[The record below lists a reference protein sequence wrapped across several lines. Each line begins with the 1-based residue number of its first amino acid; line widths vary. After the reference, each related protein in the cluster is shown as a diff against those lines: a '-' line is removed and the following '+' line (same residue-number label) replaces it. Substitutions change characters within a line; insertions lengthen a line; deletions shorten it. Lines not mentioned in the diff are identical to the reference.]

1 MDARIGEW
9 TVHVVP
15 WVQYDQH
22 SQGWIT
28 ANVRKDGDKGRRSFW
43 LAHNGSRFA
52 HSSDLSWLLAYF
64 GAPMDDLARYM
75 RQVWGR

>member
-9 TVHVVP
+9 QVRVVP

-43 LAHNGSRFA
+43 LAHNGSRWA
-52 HSSDLSWLLAYF
+52 HSTDSWTAEQH
-64 GAPMDDLARYM
+64 GIPMGDVDRYM